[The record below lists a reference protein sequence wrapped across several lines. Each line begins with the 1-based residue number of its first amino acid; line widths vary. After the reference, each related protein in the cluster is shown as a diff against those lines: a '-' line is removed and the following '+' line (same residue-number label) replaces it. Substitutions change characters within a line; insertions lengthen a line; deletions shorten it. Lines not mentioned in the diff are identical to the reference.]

1 MKYANMEEAAGQYLA
16 GVLFNSNISVLEDDN
31 AQKILIEPEFSNYK
45 ANCLLGKFQSMLV
58 LIRLIKNSRKDDIV
72 KDAAVYVGKMAEEE
86 FDEFILAE
94 ILIHAVKAKYIGKA
108 TATDIFAEIGKPKIT
123 VFFLNETK
131 DIDSE
136 ENLDLIDGEGE

>member
-1 MKYANMEEAAGQYLA
+1 MRLY
-16 GVLFNSNISVLEDDN
+16 I
-31 AQKILIEPEFSNYK
+31 
-45 ANCLLGKFQSMLV
+45 GKT
-58 LIRLIKNSRKDDIV
+58 
-72 KDAAVYVGKMAEEE
+72 AEGE

-94 ILIHAVKAKYIGKA
+94 ILIHAVKANYIGKA

-136 ENLDLIDGEGE
+136 EGLEL

>member
-1 MKYANMEEAAGQYLA
+1 MKYSNMEEAAGQYLV
-16 GVLFNSNISVLEDDN
+16 GMPGMLFESNISIWREYD
-31 AQKILIEPEFSNYK
+31 AQKILIEPYFLNHK
-45 ANCLLGKFQSMLV
+45 ARYLFEKFQSMLA
-58 LIRLIKNSRKDDIV
+58 LIRLIKNSRNDEIT
-72 KDAAVYVGKMAEEE
+72 KDAAIYIGKTAEEE

-94 ILIHAVKAKYIGKA
+94 ILIHAVKANYIGKA

-136 ENLDLIDGEGE
+136 EGLEL

>member
-31 AQKILIEPEFSNYK
+31 GQKILVEPEFSNYK

-131 DIDSE
+131 DIDGE
-136 ENLDLIDGEGE
+136 ESLEL